1 MKIAVL
7 SGGTSVEAD
16 VSRSSAAEV
25 AKALTTHGHAVVTI
39 EADAGLVDAL
49 RSFGPDV
56 VFPMLHGP
64 PGEDGTVQGLLAML
78 GLPFVGSDV
87 RGCALAMDKHVA
99 KALFRAANV
108 PVADDLLI
116 AAGSDARAAAEQVV
130 ARLGERVV
138 VKPLR
143 QGSALGLTPLPDG
156 GDLVA
161 PLRQALAFGDGAL
174 VERFEDGREITV
186 GVLDEHGAA
195 PVALPVIKVVVAA
208 GEWYDYENR
217 YTPGKSEHV
226 APDLPA
232 DRLHT
237 LQRYAVQAHRCLGL
251 RDFSRAD
258 FVVGDRIHLLEV
270 NALPGMT
277 STSLFPDA
285 CRRMGVDFGELADRL
300 AHSALRRGPDPL
312 GANKPA
318 AARAT

>member
-1 MKIAVL
+1 MKVAVL
-7 SGGTSVEAD
+7 AGGASAEAE
-16 VSRSSAAEV
+16 VSRSSAAGV
-25 AKALTTHGHAVVTI
+25 AKALTTRGHDVVTT

-49 RSFGPDV
+49 RAFGPDV

-99 KALFRAANV
+99 KALFRAESL
-108 PVADDLLI
+108 PVADDVLVAPGAHPET
-116 AAGSDARAAAEQVV
+116 AARTVV
-130 ARLGERVV
+130 AALGERVV

-186 GVLDEHGAA
+186 GVLGEHGAA
-195 PVALPVIKVVVAA
+195 PVPLPVIEIVVAA

-232 DRLHT
+232 GRLQT
-237 LQRYAVQAHRCLGL
+237 LQQYAVRAHRCLGL

-258 FVVGDRIHLLEV
+258 FVVGERISLLEV

-277 STSLFPDA
+277 PTSLFPDA
-285 CRRMGVDFGELADRL
+285 CRMMGVDFGELADRL
-300 AHSALRRGPDPL
+300 VRSALRRGPDSIGGPRS
-312 GANKPA
+312 PPE
-318 AARAT
+318 